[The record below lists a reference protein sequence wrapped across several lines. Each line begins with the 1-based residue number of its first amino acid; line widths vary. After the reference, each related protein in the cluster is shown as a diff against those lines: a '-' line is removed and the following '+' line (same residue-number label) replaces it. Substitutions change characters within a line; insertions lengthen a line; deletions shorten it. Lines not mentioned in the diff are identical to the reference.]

1 MSLRILVADDDP
13 LMRTLVAVCLQDIA
27 EIRQAGDGAET
38 VSMLEQAGVDLL
50 LLDWDMPAL
59 DGLAVLKMVRSR
71 GFLMPVIMVTAE
83 ADSLQVLKA
92 LDAGATDY
100 LIKPFESM
108 VLREKVKRLC
118 KLIHM
123 EPVNP

>member
-1 MSLRILVADDDP
+1 
-13 LMRTLVAVCLQDIA
+13 
-27 EIRQAGDGAET
+27 
-38 VSMLEQAGVDLL
+38 
-50 LLDWDMPAL
+50 
-59 DGLAVLKMVRSR
+59 
-71 GFLMPVIMVTAE
+71 MVTAE